1 MQERSRDLEG
11 GAAPGGSRA
20 APLASLFARYLAAQ
34 LAGDR
39 GEAQRIV
46 VDEGLGDGFTVD
58 ELQAGVI
65 ERAQKEIGR
74 LWEQDRISVAEE
86 HLATAISQVVLSQLF
101 LRGRLAPRN
110 GRKVVVAC
118 VQGEL
123 HDFPARLVADA
134 LERAGFEV
142 KFLGS
147 DVPTESLCALVEK
160 EKPALLALSV
170 TMSFNLDQVA
180 AVTRAVRSGGQR
192 VTIAV
197 GGHALAETTRSTDE
211 LGADFTAV
219 DAATLVRAAR
229 SSFGL
234 PVA

>member
-1 MQERSRDLEG
+1 MRESSRESG
-11 GAAPGGSRA
+11 GTDTSGSRVA
-20 APLASLFARYLAAQ
+20 GLASLRARYLAAQ

-46 VDEGLGDGFTVD
+46 VDDGLGEGFTVD
-58 ELQAGVI
+58 ELQAAVI
-65 ERAQKEIGR
+65 EQAQKEIGR

-101 LRGRLAPRN
+101 VRGKLEPRN

-134 LERAGFEV
+134 LDRAGFEV
-142 KFLGS
+142 RFLGS
-147 DVPTESLCALVEK
+147 DVPTDSLCALVEK

-170 TMSFNLDQVA
+170 TMSFNLANVA
-180 AVTRAVRSGGQR
+180 AVTRAVRAGGQR
-192 VTIAV
+192 LMIAV
-197 GGHALAETTRSTDE
+197 GGHALGETSLSADE
-211 LGADFTAV
+211 LGADFTAI